1 MDESFETIS
10 RRVEGT
16 TLWVTINRP
25 DVLNALNLKV
35 ITELLAATAPSAIDK
50 AIRTLVLASEGD
62 KAFVA
67 GADIAEMREM
77 PAYQAQEFSVIGQR
91 LTRQLEKLPIVT
103 IARVQGYA
111 LGGGCE
117 LAMACDI
124 IVASESAKFGQPEI
138 NLGLIP
144 GFGGTQRMMHRLGP
158 AGLDVLLSGRN
169 LDAKSALAMGLVSR
183 VVASDQLDSEIAEI
197 VKGVNKGSP
206 MAIAATKQCARLA
219 LQLDIDSGLHAE
231 ATAFGL
237 QFASEEAREGLDAFC
252 AKRRPSFAQ
261 VK

>member
-1 MDESFETIS
+1 MSDRFDTIS
-10 RRVEGT
+10 TRTEGNC
-16 TLWVTINRP
+16 LWVTINRP
-25 DVLNALNLKV
+25 EVLNALNNQV
-35 ITELLAATAPSAIDK
+35 ITELLAATSPDYIDNN
-50 AIRTLVLASEGD
+50 IRVLVLASAGE

-67 GADIAEMREM
+67 GADIAEMKDM
-77 PAYQAQEFSVIGQR
+77 PISKAQEFAALGQR
-91 LTRQLEKLPIVT
+91 LTRQLERLPIVT

-124 IVASESAKFGQPEI
+124 IVASEKAKFGQPEI

-158 AGLDVLLSGRN
+158 AGLDILLTGRN
-169 LDAKSALAMGLVSR
+169 IDAETALKFGLVSR
-183 VVASDQLDSEIAEI
+183 VSAVDKLDFEISEVINGI
-197 VKGVNKGSP
+197 CKGSP
-206 MAIAATKQCARLA
+206 SAIAATKQCARLA
-219 LQLDIDSGLHAE
+219 LQLDIDSGLQAE

-252 AKRRPSFAQ
+252 AKRKPQFAQ
-261 VK
+261 